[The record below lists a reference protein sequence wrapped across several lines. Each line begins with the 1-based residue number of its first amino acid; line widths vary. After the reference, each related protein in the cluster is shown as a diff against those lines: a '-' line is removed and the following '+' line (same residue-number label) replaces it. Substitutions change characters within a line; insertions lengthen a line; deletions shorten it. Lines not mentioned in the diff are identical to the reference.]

1 MGNLKNRWVK
11 AGAEFNYTEGVRIMA
26 SEDITTDSI
35 LAFNGLSGVTA
46 RVCLA
51 DAVAFGSLPAGRQ
64 NPLGLLL
71 LARHA
76 IPAEGYGVAV
86 PLKIIRGVDTGAGV
100 EGGDPGEVGDLW
112 LVGGSGEN
120 QGGAGTIVRID
131 SVAGIAVGAAGVP
144 RPIARTLQPSSG
156 VGKLDGAILMADT
169 TPL

>member
-1 MGNLKNRWVK
+1 MGNIKNKWVK
-11 AGAEFNYTEGVRIMA
+11 AGAEFNYPEGVRIMA
-26 SEDITTDSI
+26 SEAIPTDSI
-35 LAFNGLSGVTA
+35 LAFNGLAGVTA

-51 DAVAFGSLPAGRQ
+51 DAVAFGSLPPGRQ
-64 NPLGLLL
+64 NPHGRLL

-86 PLKIIRGVDTGAGV
+86 PWKIIRGVDTGAGV
-100 EGGDPGEVGDLW
+100 VGGDPGSTGDLW
-112 LVGGSGEN
+112 LVGGSGAT
-120 QGGAGTIVRID
+120 QGGAGAIVRID
-131 SVAGIAVGAAGVP
+131 SVAGAAIGAAGVP